1 MPTHQQSLKT
11 WPRRLPASIEPPA
24 TSLWD
29 SLAVN
34 ARRYPDRA
42 AMIFLGSSTTYR
54 ELQDASERLAGQLH
68 AFGIKRGD
76 RVMVVMQNC
85 PQLVIAHLAIA
96 RANAVVVPVNPMNR
110 AEELRHYIS
119 DAEAKVCI
127 TTADLAHEL
136 AIASNGLEPRNGLTH
151 LVVSHFTD
159 AIDANDRSNVPP
171 QWRGWLLTEHEL
183 PELAEGSVHH
193 WRDAMESAGKLPDPE
208 VARDDLALLPY
219 TSGTTGLP
227 KGCMLTHGNV
237 MHNAVGST
245 FWLGMTP
252 ETVSLTVLPLFH
264 ITGLV
269 CVMHAS
275 IYAGGTMV
283 IMPRWD
289 RELAGQ
295 LISRYRVSHWTSIPT
310 MIIDLLASP
319 NLDGFDLS
327 SLAYIGGGGAA
338 MPQAV
343 AETLLARFGLR
354 FVEGYGMTESAAVT
368 LFNPC
373 DDPKLQCLGIPFLS
387 VDARIMDIEGGA
399 ELSDGEQGEIVVHG
413 PQVFQGYWKR
423 TDASRETLVTI
434 DGKTFLRTGDIG
446 YRDPDGYFFITDRLK
461 RMINASGYK
470 VWPAE
475 IEALLFRHPAIQEAC
490 IISSKDSYRGETVK
504 AVVVVKQSHA
514 GIKENE
520 IIDWCRAQVSSYKV
534 PRVVKFVDALPKS
547 ASGKVMWRA
556 LQELESQEVAPA
568 G

>member
-1 MPTHQQSLKT
+1 MPNDKQPLKT

-29 SLAVN
+29 SVAVN
-34 ARRYPDRA
+34 ARRYPHRP
-42 AMIFLGSSTTYR
+42 AMIFLGSRTTYR
-54 ELQDASERLAGQLH
+54 ELQEASERLAGRLY
-68 AFGIKRGD
+68 ALGVGRGD
-76 RVMVVMQNC
+76 RVLVVMQNC

-96 RANAVVVPVNPMNR
+96 RANAIVVPVNPMNR
-110 AEELRHYIS
+110 ADELRHYVS
-119 DAEAKVCI
+119 DAEAKVGI
-127 TTADLAHEL
+127 TTADLAPEL
-136 AIASNGLEPRNGLTH
+136 AAASNGMEPGDGLAH
-151 LVVSHFTD
+151 ILVSHFTD
-159 AIDANDRSNVPP
+159 AIDADYRLDVPS
-171 QWRGWLLTEHEL
+171 QWSDWLMSRREL
-183 PELAEGSVHH
+183 PELAGGVVHH
-193 WRDAMESAGKLPDPE
+193 WCDAVETGGTPPDLE

-237 MHNAVGST
+237 MHNAVGSSL
-245 FWLGMTP
+245 WLGMTS

-275 IYAGGTMV
+275 IYAGSTMV

-343 AETLLARFGLR
+343 AETLLGQFGLK

-387 VDARIMDIEGGA
+387 VDARIADFENGA
-399 ELSDGEQGEIVVHG
+399 ELPDGEQGEIVVHG
-413 PQVFQGYWKR
+413 PQVFKGYWKR
-423 TDASRETLVTI
+423 AEASKETLVTI
-434 DGKTFLRTGDIG
+434 DGKTFLRTGDLG

-475 IEALLFRHPAIQEAC
+475 IETLLFRHPAVQEAC
-490 IISSKDSYRGETVK
+490 VIGSKDDYRGETVK
-504 AVVVVKQSHA
+504 AVVVVKPSHA
-514 GIKENE
+514 GISEE
-520 IIDWCRAQVSSYKV
+520 EMIAWCRTQVSSYKV
-534 PRVVKFVDALPKS
+534 PRVIQFTESLPKS
-547 ASGKVMWRA
+547 ASGKVMWRV
-556 LQELESQEVAPA
+556 LQEAELQKS
-568 G
+568 

>member
-1 MPTHQQSLKT
+1 MSNDKQPLKT
-11 WPRRLPASIEPPA
+11 WPRRLPASMEPPA

-29 SLAVN
+29 SVAVN
-34 ARRYPDRA
+34 ARRYPHRA
-42 AMIFLGSSTTYR
+42 AMIFLGSRTTYR
-54 ELQDASERLAGQLH
+54 ELQEASERLAGRLY
-68 AFGIKRGD
+68 ALGVGRGD
-76 RVMVVMQNC
+76 RVLVVMQNC

-96 RANAVVVPVNPMNR
+96 RANAIVVPVNPMNR
-110 AEELRHYIS
+110 ADELRHYVS
-119 DAEAKVCI
+119 DAEAKVGI
-127 TTADLAHEL
+127 TTADLAPEL
-136 AIASNGLEPRNGLTH
+136 AAASNGMEPGDGLAH
-151 LVVSHFTD
+151 LLVSHFTD
-159 AIDANDRSNVPP
+159 AIDADDRSDVPS
-171 QWRGWLLTEHEL
+171 QWSDWLLSRREL
-183 PELAEGSVHH
+183 PELAGGAVHH
-193 WRDAMESAGKLPDPE
+193 WLDAVETGGTPPDLE

-237 MHNAVGST
+237 MHNAVGSPL
-245 FWLGMTP
+245 WLGMTS

-275 IYAGGTMV
+275 IFAGGTMV

-319 NLDGFDLS
+319 NLGSFDLS

-343 AETLLARFGLR
+343 AETLLGQFGLK

-387 VDARIMDIEGGA
+387 VDARIVDFENGA
-399 ELSDGEQGEIVVHG
+399 ELPDGEQGEIVVHG
-413 PQVFQGYWKR
+413 PQVFQGYWR
-423 TDASRETLVTI
+423 RAEASRETLVTI
-434 DGKTFLRTGDIG
+434 DGKTFLRTGDLG

-475 IEALLFRHPAIQEAC
+475 IETLLFRHPAVQEVC
-490 IISSKDSYRGETVK
+490 VIGSKDDYRGETVK
-504 AVVVVKQSHA
+504 AVVVVKPSHA
-514 GIKENE
+514 GISEE
-520 IIDWCRAQVSSYKV
+520 EMIAWCRTQVSSYKV
-534 PRVVKFVDALPKS
+534 PRVIQFTESLPKS
-547 ASGKVMWRA
+547 ASGKVMWRV
-556 LQELESQEVAPA
+556 LQEAELQKS
-568 G
+568 

>member
-1 MPTHQQSLKT
+1 MPTDKTSIRT

-34 ARRYPDRA
+34 ARRYPDRTA
-42 AMIFLGSSTTYR
+42 LIFLGSRTTYR
-54 ELQDASERLAGQLH
+54 ELQDASERLAGWLH
-68 AFGIKRGD
+68 ALGVNRGD
-76 RVMVVMQNC
+76 RVLVAMQNC

-110 AEELRHYIS
+110 ADELRHYIL
-119 DAEAKVCI
+119 DAEAMVGI
-127 TTADLAHEL
+127 TTADLAPEL
-136 AIASNGLEPRNGLTH
+136 AAASNGAEPGDGLAH

-159 AIDANDRSNVPP
+159 AIDADNRSDVPS
-171 QWRGWLLTEHEL
+171 QWREWLLAKHEL
-183 PELAEGSVHH
+183 PELTSGSVHRWH
-193 WRDAMESAGKLPDPE
+193 DAIEAGGKSCDLE

-237 MHNAVGST
+237 MHNAVGSS

-275 IYAGGTMV
+275 IFSGGAMV

-319 NLDGFDLS
+319 NLGSFDLS

-338 MPQAV
+338 MPQGV
-343 AETLLARFGLR
+343 AETLLDKFGLK

-387 VDARIMDIEGGA
+387 VDARIMDIESGA
-399 ELSDGEQGEIVVHG
+399 ELPDGEEGEIVVHG
-413 PQVFQGYWKR
+413 PQVFQGYWQR
-423 TDASRETLVTI
+423 AEASRETLVAV

-446 YRDPDGYFFITDRLK
+446 YRDRDGYFFITDRLK

-475 IEALLFRHPAIQEAC
+475 IEALLFRHPAVQEAC
-490 IISSKDSYRGETVK
+490 VISSKDSYRGETVK
-504 AVVVVKQSHA
+504 AVVVVKKSHS
-514 GIKENE
+514 GIKEKE
-520 IIDWCRAQVSSYKV
+520 IVDWCKTQVSSYKV

-547 ASGKVMWRA
+547 ASGKVMWRT
-556 LQELESQEVAPA
+556 LQEAESREARPLE
-568 G
+568 

>member
-1 MPTHQQSLKT
+1 
-11 WPRRLPASIEPPA
+11 
-24 TSLWD
+24 
-29 SLAVN
+29 
-34 ARRYPDRA
+34 
-42 AMIFLGSSTTYR
+42 MIFLGFRITYR
-54 ELQDASERLAGQLH
+54 ELLGTSEQLAGRLH
-68 AFGIKRGD
+68 ALGVERGD
-76 RVMVVMQNC
+76 RVLVVMQNC

-119 DAEAKVCI
+119 DAGAKVSI
-127 TTADLAHEL
+127 TTADLASEL
-136 AIASNGLEPRNGLTH
+136 AAASNGIEPGDGLAH

-159 AIDANDRSNVPP
+159 AISTDDHSGVPS
-171 QWRGWLLTEHEL
+171 QWHDWLLSKHEL
-183 PELAEGSVHH
+183 PELAGGSVHH
-193 WRDAMESAGKLPDPE
+193 WRETIETGGELPDLE
-208 VARDDLALLPY
+208 VAHNDLALLPY

-237 MHNAVGST
+237 MHNAVGSS

-252 ETVSLTVLPLFH
+252 EAVCLTVLPLFH

-275 IYAGGTMV
+275 IYSGSTMV

-295 LISRYRVSHWTSIPT
+295 WISRYRVSHWTSIPT

-319 NLDGFDLS
+319 NLGSFNLT

-338 MPQAV
+338 MPQTV
-343 AETLLARFGLR
+343 AEALLNNFGLK

-387 VDARIMDIEGGA
+387 VDARIIDFESGA
-399 ELSDGEQGEIVVHG
+399 ELPDGEQGEIVVHG

-423 TDASRETLVTI
+423 DEASRDALVSI
-434 DGKTFLRTGDIG
+434 DGKTFLRTGDLG
-446 YRDPDGYFFITDRLK
+446 FRDADGYFFITDRLK

-475 IEALLFRHPAIQEAC
+475 VETLLFRHPAVQEAC
-490 IISSKDSYRGETVK
+490 VIGSKDDYRGETVK
-504 AVVVVKQSHA
+504 AVVVLRPSHA
-514 GIKENE
+514 DINE
-520 IIDWCRAQVSSYKV
+520 DDIIAWCRTQVSSYKV
-534 PRVVKFVDALPKS
+534 PRVIQFADSLPKS
-547 ASGKVMWRA
+547 ASGKVMWRI
-556 LQELESQEVAPA
+556 LQEAELQKP
-568 G
+568 

>member
-1 MPTHQQSLKT
+1 MPNDKKPIKT
-11 WPRRLPASIEPPA
+11 WPRRLPPSIEPPA

-34 ARRYPDRA
+34 ARRYPDRTA
-42 AMIFLGSSTTYR
+42 LIFLGSRTTYR
-54 ELQDASERLAGQLH
+54 QLQDASERLAGRLH
-68 AFGIKRGD
+68 ALGVKRGD
-76 RVMVVMQNC
+76 RVLVVMQNC
-85 PQLVIAHLAIA
+85 PQLVIAHLAVA

-110 AEELRHYIS
+110 ADELRHYIL
-119 DAEAKVCI
+119 DAEAKVGI
-127 TTADLAHEL
+127 TTADLAPEL
-136 AIASNGLEPRNGLTH
+136 AAASNDTEPGEGLSH
-151 LVVSHFTD
+151 LVVSHFAD
-159 AIDANDRSNVPP
+159 AIDADNHADVPSH
-171 QWRGWLLTEHEL
+171 WSEWLLARHEL
-183 PELAEGSVHH
+183 PELIGGSVHH
-193 WRDAMESAGKLPDPE
+193 WLDVMEAGGRSPDLE
-208 VARDDLALLPY
+208 VASDDLALLPY
-219 TSGTTGLP
+219 TSGTTGFP
-227 KGCMLTHGNV
+227 KGCMLTHGNIL
-237 MHNAVGST
+237 HNAVGSS

-275 IYAGGTMV
+275 IFSGGAMV

-289 RELAGQ
+289 RELAGK
-295 LISRYRVSHWTSIPT
+295 LISRHRVSHWTSIPT

-319 NLDGFDLS
+319 NLGSFDLS

-343 AETLLARFGLR
+343 AETLLDKFGLK

-387 VDARIMDIEGGA
+387 VDARIMDIESGA
-399 ELSDGEQGEIVVHG
+399 ELPDGEDGEIVVHG

-423 TDASRETLVTI
+423 SEASKEALVPI

-446 YRDPDGYFFITDRLK
+446 YRDSDGYFFITDRLK

-475 IEALLFRHPAIQEAC
+475 IEALLFHHPAIHEAC
-490 IISSKDSYRGETVK
+490 VISSKDDYRGETVK
-504 AVVVVKQSHA
+504 AVVVVKPSHTD
-514 GIKENE
+514 IQEDE
-520 IIDWCRAQVSSYKV
+520 IVDWCRTRVSSYKV
-534 PRVVKFVDALPKS
+534 PRIVQFVDALPKS
-547 ASGKVMWRA
+547 ASGKVMWRV
-556 LQELESQEVAPA
+556 LQEAETRGS
-568 G
+568 

>member
-1 MPTHQQSLKT
+1 MPNDKQSPKT
-11 WPRRLPASIEPPA
+11 WPRRFPASIEPPA

-29 SLAVN
+29 SVAVN

-42 AMIFLGSSTTYR
+42 ALMFFGSRTTYR
-54 ELQDASERLAGQLH
+54 ELKEASERLAGRLH
-68 AFGIKRGD
+68 TLGVERGD
-76 RVMVVMQNC
+76 RVLVVMQNC
-85 PQLVIAHLAIA
+85 PQLVISHLAIA

-110 AEELRHYIS
+110 AEEMRHYIS
-119 DAEAKVCI
+119 DARAKVGI
-127 TTADLAHEL
+127 TTADLAPEL
-136 AIASNGLEPRNGLTH
+136 AAASNAMELDEGLAH
-151 LVVSHFTD
+151 LLVSHFTD
-159 AIDANDRSNVPP
+159 AIAPGDRPGVPS
-171 QWRGWLLTEHEL
+171 QWRDWLLSRHEL
-183 PELAEGSVHH
+183 PKLASGSVHH
-193 WRDAMESAGKLPDPE
+193 WRDAIETGGKSPDLE

-237 MHNAVGST
+237 MHNAVGSSL
-245 FWLGMTP
+245 WLGMTP
-252 ETVSLTVLPLFH
+252 ETANLTVLPLFH

-275 IYAGGTMV
+275 IFSGGTMV
-283 IMPRWD
+283 IMPRWN

-295 LISRYRVSHWTSIPT
+295 LISQYRVSHWTSIPT

-319 NLDGFDLS
+319 NLGSFNLS

-343 AETLLARFGLR
+343 AETLLDKFGLK

-387 VDARIMDIEGGA
+387 VDARIVDFESGA
-399 ELSDGEQGEIVVHG
+399 ELPDNEQGEIVVHG
-413 PQVFQGYWKR
+413 PQVFKGYWKR
-423 TDASRETLVTI
+423 DEASRETLVTI

-446 YRDPDGYFFITDRLK
+446 YRDADGYYFITDRLK

-475 IEALLFRHPAIQEAC
+475 IETLLFRHPAIQEAC
-490 IISSKDSYRGETVK
+490 VIASKDDYRGETVK
-504 AVVVVKQSHA
+504 AVVVVKPSHA
-514 GIKENE
+514 GVNEDE
-520 IIDWCRAQVSSYKV
+520 IIAWCRTRVSSYKV
-534 PRVVKFVDALPKS
+534 PRFIKFADSLPKS
-547 ASGKVMWRA
+547 ASGKVMWRV
-556 LQELESQEVAPA
+556 LQETELRKT
-568 G
+568 

>member
-1 MPTHQQSLKT
+1 MGFKMPNDKKSLKT
-11 WPRRLPASIEPPA
+11 WPRRLPSSIEPPA

-29 SLAVN
+29 SVAVN

-42 AMIFLGSSTTYR
+42 AMIFLGFRITYR
-54 ELQDASERLAGQLH
+54 ELLGTSEQLAGRLH
-68 AFGIKRGD
+68 ALGVERGD
-76 RVMVVMQNC
+76 RVLVVMQNC

-119 DAEAKVCI
+119 DAGAKVSI
-127 TTADLAHEL
+127 TTADLASEL
-136 AIASNGLEPRNGLTH
+136 AAASNGIEPGDGLAH

-159 AIDANDRSNVPP
+159 AISTDDHSGVPS
-171 QWRGWLLTEHEL
+171 QWHDWLLSKHEL
-183 PELAEGSVHH
+183 PELAGGSVHH
-193 WRDAMESAGKLPDPE
+193 WRETIETGGELPDLE
-208 VARDDLALLPY
+208 VAHNDLALLPY

-237 MHNAVGST
+237 MHNAVGSS

-252 ETVSLTVLPLFH
+252 EAVCLTVLPLFH

-275 IYAGGTMV
+275 IYSGSTMV

-295 LISRYRVSHWTSIPT
+295 WISRYRVSHWTSIPT

-319 NLDGFDLS
+319 NLGSFNLT

-338 MPQAV
+338 MPQTV
-343 AETLLARFGLR
+343 AEALLNNFGLK

-387 VDARIMDIEGGA
+387 VDARIIDFESGA
-399 ELSDGEQGEIVVHG
+399 ELPDGEQGEIVVHG

-423 TDASRETLVTI
+423 DEASRDALVSI
-434 DGKTFLRTGDIG
+434 DGKTFLRTGDLG
-446 YRDPDGYFFITDRLK
+446 FRDADGYFFITDRLK

-475 IEALLFRHPAIQEAC
+475 VETLLFRHPAVQEAC
-490 IISSKDSYRGETVK
+490 VIGSKDDYRGETVK
-504 AVVVVKQSHA
+504 AVVVLRPSHA
-514 GIKENE
+514 DINE
-520 IIDWCRAQVSSYKV
+520 DDIIAWCRTQVSSYKV
-534 PRVVKFVDALPKS
+534 PRVIQFADSLPKS
-547 ASGKVMWRA
+547 ASGKVMWRI
-556 LQELESQEVAPA
+556 LQEAELQKP
-568 G
+568 

>member
-1 MPTHQQSLKT
+1 MPNKKSIRT

-34 ARRYPDRA
+34 ARRYPDRTA
-42 AMIFLGSSTTYR
+42 LIFLGSRTTYR
-54 ELQDASERLAGQLH
+54 ELQDTSERLAGQLH
-68 AFGIKRGD
+68 KLGVRRGD
-76 RVMVVMQNC
+76 RVLVVMQNC

-110 AEELRHYIS
+110 ADELHHYIR
-119 DAEAKVCI
+119 DAEAKLAI
-127 TTADLAHEL
+127 TTADLAQEL
-136 AIASNGLEPRNGLTH
+136 AAASNGTEPGHGLAH

-159 AIDANDRSNVPP
+159 AIDAVNHSGVPL
-171 QWRGWLLTEHEL
+171 QWRDWLLAQHEL
-183 PELAEGSVHH
+183 PDLIGGSVHH
-193 WRDAMESAGKLPDPE
+193 WRDAIEADGKSCDLE

-237 MHNAVGST
+237 MHNAVGSS

-252 ETVSLTVLPLFH
+252 EAVSLAVLPLFH

-275 IYAGGTMV
+275 IFSGSAMV

-319 NLDGFDLS
+319 NIDRFDLS

-343 AETLLARFGLR
+343 AETLLDKFGLK

-387 VDARIMDIEGGA
+387 VDARIMDIESGA
-399 ELSDGEQGEIVVHG
+399 ELPDGGEGEIVVHG

-423 TDASRETLVTI
+423 AEASSETFVAI
-434 DGKTFLRTGDIG
+434 DGKMFLRTGDIG
-446 YRDPDGYFFITDRLK
+446 YRDQDGYFFITDRLK

-475 IEALLFRHPAIQEAC
+475 IEALLFRHPAIHEAC
-490 IISSKDSYRGETVK
+490 VISSKDSYRGETVK
-504 AVVVVKQSHA
+504 AVVVVKKSHL

-520 IIDWCRAQVSSYKV
+520 IIDWCKTQVSSYKV

-547 ASGKVMWRA
+547 ASGKVMWRT
-556 LQELESQEVAPA
+556 LQETELREISRAD
-568 G
+568 